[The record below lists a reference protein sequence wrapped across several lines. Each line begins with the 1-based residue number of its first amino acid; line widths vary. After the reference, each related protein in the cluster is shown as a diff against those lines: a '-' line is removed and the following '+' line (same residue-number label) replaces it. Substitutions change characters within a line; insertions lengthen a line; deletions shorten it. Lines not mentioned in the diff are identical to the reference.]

1 MKIKE
6 AKFKTSAIKLSDVP
20 KDLPEI
26 VFAGKSNVGKSS
38 LINFLVNQKK
48 LAITSSSPGR
58 TRLVNYFLI
67 NNKFYF
73 VDLPGYG
80 YSKSGKEAEQKYSSL
95 IEQFLNGS
103 KNIKH
108 VFILIDVRHGV
119 TENDKILV
127 NFCYGRLPFSI
138 ICTKADKLSK
148 ANANLSR
155 IKIANE
161 FGMPKDDVL
170 LVSNKLE
177 NSKQVVLDKIEKV
190 LKEEEC

>member
-1 MKIKE
+1 M
-6 AKFKTSAIKLSDVP
+6 
-20 KDLPEI
+20 
-26 VFAGKSNVGKSS
+26 
-38 LINFLVNQKK
+38 
-48 LAITSSSPGR
+48 
-58 TRLVNYFLI
+58 
-67 NNKFYF
+67 
-73 VDLPGYG
+73 DLPGYG

-119 TENDKILV
+119 TENDRILV